1 MADADAPDEDGTSFI
16 EFEGMPVLSR
26 SAFQLHSFGIIN
38 SIKDGHPGF
47 VSDAYLN
54 AIAAEATT
62 TALELEAAGMWERR
76 DGGYFIVADEMVTMA
91 IDFNEQSD
99 RQQGECAQRGEPL
112 PSEEGRKTGRV
123 SASTAPFRSNG
134 LTAAQSRCPTAVH
147 SARTLAKRESVAFG
161 G

>member
-1 MADADAPDEDGTSFI
+1 MADADNPDGDDTSFI

-47 VSDAYLN
+47 VSDDYLN
-54 AIAAEATT
+54 AIAAETTT

-76 DGGYFIVADEMVTMA
+76 DGGYFIVADEMVKMA

-99 RQQGECAQRGEPL
+99 RQQGECAQRGKHL
-112 PSEEGRKTGRV
+112 PSGEGRKSDWVVCDHCAIPLERPDGGPV
-123 SASTAPFRSNG
+123 ALPDG
-134 LTAAQSRCPTAVH
+134 GPLGPDP
-147 SARTLAKRESVAFG
+147 REEES
-161 G
+161 